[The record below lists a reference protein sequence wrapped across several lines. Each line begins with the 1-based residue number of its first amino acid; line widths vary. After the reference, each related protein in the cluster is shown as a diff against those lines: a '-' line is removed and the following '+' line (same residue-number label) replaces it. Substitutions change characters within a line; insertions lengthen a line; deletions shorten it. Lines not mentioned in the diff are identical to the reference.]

1 MNEYIVSIAK
11 IVQTFRSR
19 VKPCPEPSDG
29 VHTWVFHAACCAV
42 DAGVPDEEA
51 IVEIEALMTRDPKG
65 AEIEDA
71 LAAAR
76 GERRPSSPRWSPRN
90 PVAVAAIAA
99 QCPSLIELVSFSPEK
114 INFCGP
120 SRTEEIIDSLF
131 PNNPWLCV
139 GRSTYHFNTMRREE
153 WRGHLGDR
161 SLIVPSPMSAERG
174 RTKQG
179 KLSHHTEENTGPRRF
194 IIIEFDRGSLD
205 QQAALLWHLATYA
218 PLAMV
223 VFSGSKSCHGWFFCA
238 GQPEDKLQRFFDYA
252 HSLGADDAM
261 WSRFQFARL
270 PDGRRSDA
278 KIGDALKA
286 VGIENVPAG
295 RQAILYFKP
304 EVIQ

>member
-1 MNEYIVSIAK
+1 MSSTSFKTPLEAFLK
-11 IVQTFRSR
+11 R
-19 VKPCPEPSDG
+19 VKPCPEPGDG
-29 VHTWVFHAACCAV
+29 VHGWVFHAACCAV
-42 DAGVPDEEA
+42 EAGLPDEDA
-51 IVEIEALMTRDPKG
+51 IHEIESMMTREAKG

-71 LAAAR
+71 LVAAR
-76 GERRPSSPRWSPRN
+76 GDRRPSSPRWSPRN
-90 PVAVAAIAA
+90 QVAIAAIAA
-99 QCPSLIELVSFSPEK
+99 QGPSLVELVSLSPEH
-114 INFCGP
+114 IGFDGP
-120 SRTEEIIDSLF
+120 SRTEEIVDLLF
-131 PNNPWLCV
+131 PSNPWLCV
-139 GRSTYHFNTMRREE
+139 GRSTYRFNTMRREQ

-238 GQPEDKLQRFFDYA
+238 GQPEGKLQRFFDYA
-252 HSLGADDAM
+252 HSFGADDAM

-270 PDGRRSDA
+270 PDGRRSDG
-278 KIGDALKA
+278 KTGDALKA

-295 RQAILYFKP
+295 RQAVLYFNP
-304 EVIQ
+304 SVIR